1 MNKMYLWKIIT
12 LIIFSSLIIWTFLVY
27 GTQKSAIIDFDI
39 STNLDNTLGLYIYGE
54 ERQASS
60 TNYFMTFLS
69 EFGRE
74 YFWLFTMAVLFLF
87 GKREGKT
94 AALVIFVS
102 MIIIIPVNTVLKE
115 IIDRER
121 PLVAFNELSASY
133 PSGHAS
139 IVTAGA
145 MGSLLFYN
153 STWKRKIVSILLT
166 IEALLVCVSRI
177 YLGSHYVSDV
187 IGGVLLGS
195 FVVLATS
202 FYADS
207 FYTIYRKIYNK
218 IRKLF

>member
-1 MNKMYLWKIIT
+1 MYILKIIT
-12 LIIFSSLIIWTFLVY
+12 LIIFSSFIIWTFLVY
-27 GTQKSAIIDFDI
+27 GSEKSSIIDLDI
-39 STNLDNTLGLYIYGE
+39 ITNFDNTLGLYIQDK

-60 TNYFMTFLS
+60 TNSFMTFLS

-74 YFWLFTMAVLFLF
+74 YFWSFTIAVLFLF
-87 GKREGKT
+87 GKREGKIT
-94 AALVIFVS
+94 ALLIFVS

-121 PLVAFNELSASY
+121 PLAAFNESSASY

-145 MGSLLFYN
+145 LGSLLCYN
-153 STWKRKIVSILLT
+153 STWKKKIVSILLVM
-166 IEALLVCVSRI
+166 EAFLVCISRI
-177 YLGSHYVSDV
+177 YLESHYVSDV

-195 FVVLATS
+195 FIVLATS
-202 FYADS
+202 FYAES
-207 FYTIYRKIYNK
+207 IYSIYRKIYNK

>member
-1 MNKMYLWKIIT
+1 MYILKIIT
-12 LIIFSSLIIWTFLVY
+12 LIIFSSFIIWTFLVY
-27 GTQKSAIIDFDI
+27 GAEKSSITDLDII
-39 STNLDNTLGLYIYGE
+39 TNLDNTLGLYIQDK

-60 TNYFMTFLS
+60 SNSFMTFLS

-74 YFWLFTMAVLFLF
+74 YFWSIVIAVLFLF
-87 GKREGKT
+87 GKREGKI

-121 PLVAFNELSASY
+121 PLAAFNESSASY

-145 MGSLLFYN
+145 LGSLLYYN
-153 STWKRKIVSILLT
+153 NTWKKKIVSILLLM
-166 IEALLVCVSRI
+166 EAFLVCISRI
-177 YLGSHYVSDV
+177 YLESHYVSDV

-195 FVVLATS
+195 FIVLGTS
-202 FYADS
+202 FYVNSIYA
-207 FYTIYRKIYNK
+207 FYCSIYNK